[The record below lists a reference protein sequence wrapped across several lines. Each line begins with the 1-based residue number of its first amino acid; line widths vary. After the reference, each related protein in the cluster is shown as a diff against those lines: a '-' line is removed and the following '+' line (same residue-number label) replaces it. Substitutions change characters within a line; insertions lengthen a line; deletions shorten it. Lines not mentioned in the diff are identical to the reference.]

1 MYTCAHLRSIVHAF
15 YIQHT
20 YIHIR
25 ILTYYV
31 HTYIYIYETYMSC
44 SKYIHTSTGSM
55 SQTWSGLIWNYYT
68 HRHTRVT
75 GPCSAH
81 RTCNQWSGTALP
93 NVLLSQGVYLR
104 ETPQSPLNVIFSP
117 LTKLCADSQYPD
129 PYRGNSDADDSVSSI
144 QCTSI
149 AIELDGWDAAEGGHD
164 NLRTVAGLLNI
175 LECPFFANQWKW
187 VARTC
192 YTYIHE

>member
-1 MYTCAHLRSIVHAF
+1 MKDTCHVL
-15 YIQHT
+15 HT
-20 YIHIR
+20 YN
-25 ILTYYV
+25 
-31 HTYIYIYETYMSC
+31 TYIYRFYEPNMV
-44 SKYIHTSTGSM
+44 
-55 SQTWSGLIWNYYT
+55 WSDLKLLYT

-104 ETPQSPLNVIFSP
+104 ETSQSPLNVIFSP

-144 QCTSI
+144 QWI
-149 AIELDGWDAAEGGHD
+149 AIELDGWYTPEDT

-175 LECPFFANQWKW
+175 LECPFFANQWK
-187 VARTC
+187 
-192 YTYIHE
+192 

>member
-1 MYTCAHLRSIVHAF
+1 
-15 YIQHT
+15 
-20 YIHIR
+20 
-25 ILTYYV
+25 
-31 HTYIYIYETYMSC
+31 
-44 SKYIHTSTGSM
+44 M

-117 LTKLCADSQYPD
+117 QTKLCADSQYPD

-144 QCTSI
+144 QWI
-149 AIELDGWDAAEGGHD
+149 AIELDGFQSIQAVQLYLAEGTRD
-164 NLRTVAGLLNI
+164 NQPYTTVAGLLNI

-187 VARTC
+187 IARTC
-192 YTYIHE
+192 YTYNVIHE